1 MTFYGPGD
9 TRRAA
14 LSQRRSNAIKSGK
27 ASPGTYPTKAKAM
40 AEVRRRQRAG
50 QSARAVFDGGT
61 GRWRVV

>member
-1 MTFYGPGD
+1 MELGN

-14 LSQRRSNAIKSGK
+14 LRERRSNAIKSGL

-40 AEVRRRQRAG
+40 AEVRRRQREG
-50 QSARAVFDGGT
+50 RQARAVFDGGT